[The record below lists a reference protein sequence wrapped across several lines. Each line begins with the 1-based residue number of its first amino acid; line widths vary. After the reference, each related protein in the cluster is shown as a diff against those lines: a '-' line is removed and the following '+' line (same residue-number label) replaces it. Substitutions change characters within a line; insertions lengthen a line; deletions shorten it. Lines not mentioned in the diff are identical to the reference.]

1 MSFVSNLNGDMIS
14 QLGSFTKQ
22 CWTLSYDLTDNDR
35 KKPTL
40 IKYVADYSF
49 LFFLDDYLQDSGN
62 IESLRMQYR
71 GLLSKQKW
79 Y

>member
-40 IKYVADYSF
+40 IKYVAEYSF
-49 LFFLDDYLQDSGN
+49 FFLDDYLQDSGN

>member
-1 MSFVSNLNGDMIS
+1 MIS

-40 IKYVADYSF
+40 IKYVAEYSF
-49 LFFLDDYLQDSGN
+49 FFLDDYLQDSGN

>member
-1 MSFVSNLNGDMIS
+1 MIS

-40 IKYVADYSF
+40 IKYVAEYSF
-49 LFFLDDYLQDSGN
+49 FCFLDDYLQDSGN

>member
-1 MSFVSNLNGDMIS
+1 MSFVSDLNGDMIS

-49 LFFLDDYLQDSGN
+49 FFLDDYLQDSGN

>member
-1 MSFVSNLNGDMIS
+1 MIS

-22 CWTLSYDLTDNDR
+22 CWTLSYDLTGNDR

-40 IKYVADYSF
+40 IKYVAEYSF
-49 LFFLDDYLQDSGN
+49 FFLNDYLQDSGN
-62 IESLRMQYR
+62 IESLRLQYR

>member
-49 LFFLDDYLQDSGN
+49 FFLDDYLQDSGN

>member
-22 CWTLSYDLTDNDR
+22 CWNLSYDLPDNDR

-49 LFFLDDYLQDSGN
+49 FFLDDYLQDSGN

>member
-49 LFFLDDYLQDSGN
+49 FFWDDYLQDSGN

>member
-1 MSFVSNLNGDMIS
+1 MIS

-40 IKYVADYSF
+40 IKYVAEYSF
-49 LFFLDDYLQDSGN
+49 FFFWMITFKIVGTLNLCACNTEVYYQNKNDISNKADE
-62 IESLRMQYR
+62 IP
-71 GLLSKQKW
+71 
-79 Y
+79 

>member
-1 MSFVSNLNGDMIS
+1 MIS

-49 LFFLDDYLQDSGN
+49 FFFLDDYLQDSGN

>member
-1 MSFVSNLNGDMIS
+1 MIS

-49 LFFLDDYLQDSGN
+49 FFLDDYLQDSGN

-71 GLLSKQKW
+71 GLLSKPKW

>member
-1 MSFVSNLNGDMIS
+1 MIS

-49 LFFLDDYLQDSGN
+49 FFFLDDYLQDSGN
-62 IESLRMQYR
+62 IGSLRMQYR

>member
-49 LFFLDDYLQDSGN
+49 FFLDDYLQDSGN
-62 IESLRMQYR
+62 IESLRIQYR

>member
-40 IKYVADYSF
+40 IKYVADYSS
-49 LFFLDDYLQDSGN
+49 FFLDDYLQDSGN

>member
-40 IKYVADYSF
+40 IKYVAEYSF
-49 LFFLDDYLQDSGN
+49 FFLDDYLQDSGN

-79 Y
+79 H

>member
-49 LFFLDDYLQDSGN
+49 FFLDDYLQDSGN

-71 GLLSKQKW
+71 GLISKQKW